1 MRYSYKL
8 IGLQPP
14 RQEGFYVERKIS
26 RFDAAKSTLAERES
40 LKDIPLGQV
49 AMVELTIIVPQAG
62 YRFVVDD
69 PLPAGLEP
77 IDTSLKTTSRRYETD
92 EEEQG
97 NERNE
102 YGWKYNYNPFNH
114 VERHDDGVKLF
125 ADEIAAGV
133 YRYKYMARATTPGV
147 FELPGTTATLMY
159 EPEQFG
165 RGAEG
170 TFSVTEP

>member
-1 MRYSYKL
+1 M
-8 IGLQPP
+8 
-14 RQEGFYVERKIS
+14 
-26 RFDAAKSTLAERES
+26 
-40 LKDIPLGQV
+40 PLGQV
-49 AMVELTIIVPQAG
+49 AVVELTVIVPQAG

-77 IDTSLKTTSRRYETD
+77 IDTSLKTTSKRYETD

-97 NERNE
+97 ERNE
-102 YGWKYNYNPFNH
+102 SGWKYNYNPFNH

-133 YRYKYMARATTPGV
+133 YRYKYLARATTPGV

-170 TFSVTEP
+170 TFSITEP